1 MKKKL
6 LTLVLAATMMVGTA
20 VTASATSQTVDFTA
34 ASGSTTSDVVI
45 DGTIVKG
52 DGSAPAGKIQVEV
65 PTQMAF
71 LVDKAGAI
79 APTSYT
85 VENKSDSQIKVSVEN
100 FKKRTTVNSKIT
112 LKAKGTSMDGLDRS
126 NIQLYLVGDSASKIV
141 DLGGFSSTANNELA
155 TIAAKG
161 MATITLEGD
170 AGKTKDGSSSPT
182 HIDTTGASEQ
192 FDMVFKIAKVD

>member
-52 DGSAPAGKIQVEV
+52 NGSAPAGKIQVEV

-71 LVDKAGAI
+71 LVDKTGTI
-79 APTSYT
+79 ASTSYT
-85 VENKSDSQIKVSVEN
+85 VENKSDSPINVSVAN
-100 FKKRTTVNSKIT
+100 FKKRNTVNSKIN
-112 LKAKGTSMDGLDRS
+112 LLSKDESNMENKDRS
-126 NIQLYLVGDSASKIV
+126 NIKLYLVGDSASKIV
-141 DLGGFSSTANNELA
+141 DLGDFSNTVNKDLA
-155 TIAAKG
+155 TIAANS
-161 MATITLEGD
+161 MTTITLEGD
-170 AGKTKDGSSSPT
+170 AGKDTSGSKD
-182 HIDTTGASEQ
+182 IDQNGASEQ
-192 FDMVFKIAKVD
+192 FDMVFKIAKVG

>member
-45 DGTIVKG
+45 DGTIVKS

-71 LVDKAGAI
+71 LVDKEGSI
-79 APTSYT
+79 ASTSYT
-85 VENKSDSQIKVSVEN
+85 VENKSDSQIKVSVAN
-100 FKKRTTVNSKIT
+100 FKKRNTVNSKIN
-112 LKAKGTSMDGLDRS
+112 LKAKGTSMNDLDRS
-126 NIQLYLVGDSASKIV
+126 NIQLYLVGEDNSKIV
-141 DLGGFSSTANNELA
+141 DLGDFSNSSNKDLA
-155 TIAAKG
+155 TIAANG
-161 MATITLEGD
+161 IATITLEGD
-170 AGKTKDGSSSPT
+170 AGKDTTGSKG
-182 HIDTTGASEQ
+182 IDTTGASEQ
-192 FDMVFKIAKVD
+192 FDMVFKIAKV

>member
-71 LVDKAGAI
+71 LVDKTGTI

-85 VENKSDSQIKVSVEN
+85 VENKSDSQIKVSVQN

-112 LKAKGTSMDGLDRS
+112 LLNKDETGMDSKDRS
-126 NIQLYLVGDSASKIV
+126 NIKLYLVGDSDSKIV
-141 DLGGFSSTANNELA
+141 DLGGFSSGSANELA
-155 TIAAKG
+155 TISPKG
-161 MATITLEGD
+161 IATITLEGD
-170 AGKTKDGSSSPT
+170 AGKDTSGSKD
-182 HIDTTGASEQ
+182 IDTNGASEQ
-192 FDMVFKIAKVD
+192 FDMVFKIAKVG

>member
-45 DGTIVKG
+45 DGTIVKS

-71 LVDKAGAI
+71 VVDKTGAI
-79 APTSYT
+79 ASTNYT
-85 VENKSDSQIKVSVEN
+85 VENKSDSQIKVSVAN
-100 FKKRTTVNSKIT
+100 FKKRNAVNSKIT
-112 LKAKGTSMDGLDRS
+112 LKPKDTEMTSLDRS
-126 NIQLYLVGDSASKIV
+126 NIQLYLVGQSPDKVV
-141 DLGGFSSTANNELA
+141 DLGNFEGASNKDLA
-155 TIAAKG
+155 TIDAKG
-161 MATITLEGD
+161 LATITLQGD
-170 AGKTKDGSSSPT
+170 AGKNVSNNGSD
-182 HIDTTGASEQ
+182 IEQNGASEQ
-192 FDMVFKIAKVD
+192 FDMVFKITKVD

>member
-52 DGSAPAGKIQVEV
+52 NGSAPAGKIQVEV

-71 LVDKAGAI
+71 LVDKTGTI
-79 APTSYT
+79 ASTSYT
-85 VENKSDSQIKVSVEN
+85 VENKSDSPINVSVAN
-100 FKKRTTVNSKIT
+100 FKKRNTVNSKIN
-112 LKAKGTSMDGLDRS
+112 LLSKDESNMDNKDRS
-126 NIQLYLVGDSASKIV
+126 NIKLYLVGDSASKIV
-141 DLGGFSSTANNELA
+141 DLGDFSNTVNKDLA
-155 TIAAKG
+155 TIAANS
-161 MATITLEGD
+161 MTTITLEGD
-170 AGKTKDGSSSPT
+170 AGKDTSGSKD
-182 HIDTTGASEQ
+182 IDQNGASEQ
-192 FDMVFKIAKVD
+192 FDMVFKIAKVG